1 MGLAAAGDAA
11 ALVVEAVTIVLF
23 AAVVGGAVATA
34 AAAPLA
40 RHVDSLPQYAPPPV
54 LTVPWTTLG
63 LGLVAAVAAALVI
76 GAVTVWLAS
85 RSDVA
90 EALRVA

>member
-1 MGLAAAGDAA
+1 
-11 ALVVEAVTIVLF
+11 
-23 AAVVGGAVATA
+23 
-34 AAAPLA
+34 
-40 RHVDSLPQYAPPPV
+40 V